1 PVRGR
6 SRGRGGPGGSRPAPI
21 DRWLAALGARS
32 PGGALQMR
40 ALPERL
46 ARTLCALAA
55 VDASAPAARLARAQ
69 RTALASAVGALPLP
83 ITGDR
88 GFTHAE
94 VTAGGIPLAEVQL
107 ETMASRACPGLHLCG
122 EICDVDGRV
131 GGYNFQWAWAS
142 GYTAGVGAA
151 RAL

>member
-1 PVRGR
+1 
-6 SRGRGGPGGSRPAPI
+6 A
-21 DRWLAALGARS
+21 DGAR
-32 PGGALQMR
+32 
-40 ALPERL
+40 
-46 ARTLCALAA
+46 ALAA
-55 VDASAPAARLARAQ
+55 RRAWAQRWAPAPVA
-69 RTALASAVGALPLP
+69 GALPLP
-83 ITGDR
+83 ITGAR

-122 EICDVDGRV
+122 ELCDVDGRV

-142 GYTAGVGAA
+142 GYTAGIGAA